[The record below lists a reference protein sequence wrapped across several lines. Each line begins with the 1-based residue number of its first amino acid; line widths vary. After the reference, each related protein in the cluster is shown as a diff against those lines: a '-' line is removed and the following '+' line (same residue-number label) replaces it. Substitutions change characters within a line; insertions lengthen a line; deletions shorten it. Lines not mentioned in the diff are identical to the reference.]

1 MEEKNMAKTVE
12 LTQESQKE
20 ERQKLSYEQLNDAC
34 NQLFQQNQR
43 LVKRNNELEQF
54 LLNKRL
60 EYLFKVIS
68 LEDNILKKSFS
79 EEFITACAKEIEI
92 ALTITQSEDT
102 TKNSD

>member
-1 MEEKNMAKTVE
+1 MEEKNMTKTVE

-43 LVKRNNELEQF
+43 LVRRNNELEQF

-79 EEFITACAKEIEI
+79 EEFITACIKEIEI